1 MLKKLIKNEFK
12 ENYKEMLILYGVSL
26 LAFSLLGLAIRFNIE
41 NLMIIM
47 MIPAIASGFSFEIFI
62 IININRSFNKKLFSK
77 EGYLTF
83 SLPVKMSQMLFSKYL
98 SNIIWM
104 FASFIVFIFDVVF
117 LLLFAGANGLDFFDL
132 ELQYTGYYLFLAF
145 YILIYI
151 LVVSILLLTVILTIL
166 CFLNMGKVKKHKV
179 LVGILMF
186 YGFQT
191 LLTFCMNF
199 VIVIPYDITFNN
211 HKIGFERID
220 YEFFGAS
227 SINVLFLMIIMTVGL
242 IFLVKHLMEKK
253 IELE

>member
-12 ENYKEMLILYGVSL
+12 ENYKEMLILYGISL

-47 MIPAIASGFSFEIFI
+47 MIPAIASAFSFEIFI

-83 SLPVKMSQMLFSKYL
+83 SLPVKMNQLLFSKYF

-104 FASFIVFIFDVVF
+104 FASFIVFILDVVF
-117 LLLFAGANGLDFFDL
+117 LLLFAGANGLDLFEIEL
-132 ELQYTGYYLFLAF
+132 EYTAYYLFVAF
-145 YILIYI
+145 YVLILI
-151 LVVSILLLTVILTIL
+151 LTVTILLLSTVLVIL

-179 LVGILMF
+179 LIGILIF
-186 YGFQT
+186 YGLETAFSFC
-191 LLTFCMNF
+191 LTFLN
-199 VIVIPYDITFNN
+199 IIPYDISFNN
-211 HKIGFERID
+211 HQITFEKYD
-220 YEFFGAS
+220 QFFFATS
-227 SINVLFLMIIMTVGL
+227 SLNSLLLMIVAIVGE
-242 IFLVKHLMEKK
+242 IFLIKYLMEKK